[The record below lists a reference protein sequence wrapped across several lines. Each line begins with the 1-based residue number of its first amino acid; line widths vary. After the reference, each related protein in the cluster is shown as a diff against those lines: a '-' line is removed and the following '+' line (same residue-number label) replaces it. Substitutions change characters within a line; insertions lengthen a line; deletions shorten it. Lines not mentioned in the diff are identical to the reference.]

1 MTAGLG
7 LLLACPMRTSTPSR
21 GFEISYRV
29 DGDGPPLLLLHGWSR
44 WADDW
49 WEAGYAKALVDR
61 YRVIG
66 VDWLGH
72 GESDKSYDPADYREA
87 PIAADLI
94 AVLDAER
101 VDQALVWGFSMGSR
115 HAATLAVLEPSRV
128 AALVCGGGAPLP
140 GLEGRRERI
149 LGAAESIRS
158 DEQMEAFL
166 RTLGSPEESIVE
178 SLSRNDAAALSAAV
192 AGTAEWTPVAE
203 DVRAPSLWYEGSKDD
218 PFTADALEFAARLG
232 VETHLIPDAD
242 HVQSFRWAD
251 KVLAIVCPFLER
263 HRTQTSAR

>member
-49 WEAGYAKALVDR
+49 WEAGYGEALVDR

-87 PIAADLI
+87 PIAACT
-94 AVLDAER
+94 
-101 VDQALVWGFSMGSR
+101 
-115 HAATLAVLEPSRV
+115 AA
-128 AALVCGGGAPLP
+128 
-140 GLEGRRERI
+140 
-149 LGAAESIRS
+149 
-158 DEQMEAFL
+158 
-166 RTLGSPEESIVE
+166 
-178 SLSRNDAAALSAAV
+178 SA
-192 AGTAEWTPVAE
+192 
-203 DVRAPSLWYEGSKDD
+203 
-218 PFTADALEFAARLG
+218 
-232 VETHLIPDAD
+232 
-242 HVQSFRWAD
+242 
-251 KVLAIVCPFLER
+251 
-263 HRTQTSAR
+263 SARPERLPVLTGMDPRRSSAR